1 MIIDCVTMW
10 VSNLLLQGFELE
22 KIEEEAA
29 ILAEFLGQREAPT
42 VVVTNEVG
50 LSIVPD
56 NELARRYQDTL
67 GRVNQALA
75 HRAERALFVSAGRI
89 TQLEKIEDIL

>member
-1 MIIDCVTMW
+1 MESPVEVTSDISGITEDSLVIIDCVTMW

-67 GRVNQALA
+67 GRVNQA
-75 HRAERALFVSAGRI
+75 
-89 TQLEKIEDIL
+89 